1 MIAGEASGDALGG
14 PLAEAL
20 RRHNPEI
27 NIGGVGGPAMRAA
40 GVEIWVDADEIEVI
54 GVLEVARRL
63 PVLRR
68 VEQRILKI
76 AKSGGFRVAVLIDY
90 PGFNLYLAGKLHA
103 LGIRTVQFVA
113 PQLWGWGRWR
123 ARRIARSIDKL
134 LVIFPF
140 EVEYFRS
147 LGIPA
152 VFVGHPLLESLRI
165 DSDVKEPSEQR
176 QTARKKMGVTEKGPV
191 IGLLPGSRDREVATL
206 LSPMLDT
213 VRILKSSR
221 PEIQFLLPIAETLP
235 WDPIAS
241 RAIEAGVTPVRGAQ
255 NVLKATDM
263 AIIASGTATLEAAL
277 VGTPSVLTYRFHPL
291 TFTIAQWMS
300 NLPHDRYYLG
310 LVNILAAEEIFPE
323 VLQQEVNGSNL
334 SMEMRRLM
342 DNEQRCA
349 YVKRRLEDVR
359 HSLEKD
365 SAEQTHESLS
375 SESKA
380 NCFDRA
386 AREILG
392 LAFE

>member
-54 GVLEVARRL
+54 GILEVARRL
-63 PVLRR
+63 PILRR
-68 VEQRILKI
+68 VEQQILQV

-103 LGIRTVQFVA
+103 LGIRTIQFVA

-123 ARRIARSIDKL
+123 ARRIARFIDKL

-140 EVEYFRS
+140 EVEYFKS

-165 DSDVKEPSEQR
+165 DSDVTNPSERQ
-176 QTARKKMGVTEKGPV
+176 QTARKQMGVTEKGPV
-191 IGLLPGSRDREVATL
+191 IGLLPGSRDKEVSTL
-206 LSPMLDT
+206 LSPMLDA
-213 VRILKSSR
+213 VRILQSSR

-235 WDPIAS
+235 WAPIAS
-241 RAIEAGVTPVRGAQ
+241 RAIEAGIMPVRGAQ
-255 NVLKATDM
+255 NVLKAADM

-291 TFTIAQWMS
+291 TFAIAQWMS
-300 NLPHDRYYLG
+300 NLPYDRYYLG

-323 VLQQEVNGSNL
+323 LLQQEVNGPNL
-334 SMEMRRLM
+334 SMELRRLM
-342 DNEQRCA
+342 DNAERRA
-349 YVKRRLEDVR
+349 YVKQRLEDVR
-359 HSLEKD
+359 QSLEKG
-365 SAEQTHESLS
+365 SAEQMHGRVPSGR
-375 SESKA
+375 KV

-392 LAFE
+392 LTFE